1 MAEGQMQ
8 IPSWILDPGFII
20 AVFALLVSFASY
32 RRTNT
37 IKSLDLRLD
46 LRRSVVDLRGDLV
59 TLSEL
64 LNTAERSRKAVAVA
78 TGNLGSGRMKL
89 FIDQIAADRKL
100 ALQLPNEIPTSGDN
114 FRSLNAKSLEEQI
127 VLTHQLRGK
136 VSTLIEKYQGS
147 LANDDQERKRIDESA
162 ARRIR

>member
-1 MAEGQMQ
+1 MQ

-20 AVFALLVSFASY
+20 AVVALLVSFASY

-37 IKSLDLRLD
+37 IKSLDLRLE
-46 LRRSVVDLRGDLV
+46 LRRSIVDLRGDLA
-59 TLSEL
+59 TFSEL
-64 LNTAERSRKAVAVA
+64 LIAAEKSRKAVAAA

-89 FIDQIAADRKL
+89 FIDKIAEERGL
-100 ALQLPNEIPTSGDN
+100 ALQLHNQLPTSTNN
-114 FRSLNAKSLEEQI
+114 FRSLDTKALEEQI
-127 VLTHQLRGK
+127 VITHQLRGK
-136 VSTLIEKYQGS
+136 VATLIEKYQGS